1 MTATPSLWDGKAC
14 STVCIPFTAFS
25 DDGSTVLIDE
35 VARAPLNLSC
45 RCVCLPLVARPLTS
59 PCAQAGQAEF
69 CVAQVSTP

>member
-25 DDGSTVLIDE
+25 DDGETVLIDE

-45 RCVCLPLVARPLTS
+45 RCRVTCCWWPGR
-59 PCAQAGQAEF
+59 
-69 CVAQVSTP
+69 

>member
-25 DDGSTVLIDE
+25 DNVETVLIDE
-35 VARAPLNLSC
+35 VARACSGTAM
-45 RCVCLPLVARPLTS
+45 CVPLVVRPLTS